1 MEIKAPR
8 FPESVN
14 EGTVATWHKKPG
26 DKISPYELIVEVET
40 DKVLLE
46 VVSPTEG
53 FLQII
58 KIPVGKKCKSEQ
70 LLGIIVAQKE
80 EGFYSSGSSSTS
92 TNIKQQKLCKKEQK
106 VDESEKQELKQFYKQ
121 AIELEESYSPEV
133 RKAKTSIDVENL
145 FENGTV
151 QDKRVNIRK
160 ENVKYS
166 INEIGVKRVQLSRLR
181 QTITKR
187 IVKAQKNAAMLTTYN
202 EVDMGNILEI
212 RTKYRE
218 LFEKKHGTKLGLM
231 GFFVKACT
239 VALKQ
244 FKKVNAVIDD
254 KEIVYHNYQDIG
266 IAVSTNRGLVVPILR
281 HTDSIKIEEIEKKI
295 MDFRKRG
302 VDGKLSIK
310 ELTGGT
316 FTISNGGVFGSLFST
331 PIINP
336 PQTAILGMHKIQ
348 NRPVVLK
355 GEIVIRPMMY
365 LALSYD
371 HRLIDGKDAV
381 NFLFFVKELLE
392 QPIRFILNI

>member
-1 MEIKAPR
+1 M
-8 FPESVN
+8 
-14 EGTVATWHKKPG
+14 
-26 DKISPYELIVEVET
+26 
-40 DKVLLE
+40 LE

-53 FLQII
+53 FLQNI

-151 QDKRVNIRK
+151 KEKRVNIRK